1 MRLETI
7 RDIFYAAV
15 ERNLPRVVL
24 VQHASRWIPV
34 SAQEMYRNVVGIS
47 RALADWGIQ
56 KGDRVAIL
64 SENRME
70 WAVAD
75 FGTLLLGAVVVPVYP
90 TLLPEHIAHIL
101 RDSGARV
108 LFVSTADQ
116 LKKFL
121 AVRNQT
127 GIEKVVLMDDA
138 EVAEATSMSRLMRAG
153 PATRDRD
160 FDGQTATIAAQDL
173 ATIIYTSGTTGVA
186 KGVMLTHGNIASNV
200 ECSTGVL
207 PFRPGQ
213 VMVSF
218 LPLAHITARHV
229 DYVAYAAGTT
239 LAYCPRIDH
248 MPQTLV
254 EVKPTLFVAVP
265 RVYEKIYTQVLQR
278 TRRGL
283 KHAIYRWALRVGQ
296 AHTAEVMEGKRPIS
310 LSWRLAHRLV
320 FAPIRKGLGGRMEIF
335 FSGGA
340 PLALELAEWFAAM
353 GIRVD
358 QGYGL
363 TETSPII
370 AVNTPAAHKLGT
382 VGKPY
387 SNLQVRI
394 ADDGE
399 ILVRGPSVFQGY
411 WNMPEETARA
421 FDDGWFKTGD
431 IGALD
436 EEGFLRVTDR
446 KKDLLKTSGGKF
458 ITPQPIEKSLQL
470 NPLVGEAVVLGD
482 RRKFPS
488 VIIAPN
494 FPLLEQWARTNGVQF
509 GTRQEL
515 ACHPRVRTYYE
526 GVVAEVNQR
535 LAQFER
541 LKKLLIVAEEF
552 SIANGTLT
560 PTMKLRRRKVE
571 EYYRQQIEQMYAESA
586 HAAPE

>member
-1 MRLETI
+1 MQLNTI
-7 RDIFYAAV
+7 RDIFYASV
-15 ERNLPRVVL
+15 ERGLSRVIL
-24 VQHASRWIPV
+24 AKRGACWTPV
-34 SAQEMYRNVVGIS
+34 SSRELYRNVVGVS
-47 RALADWGIQ
+47 RSLASWGIG

-64 SENRME
+64 SENRIE

-75 FGTLLLGAVVVPVYP
+75 FATLLLGAVVVPIYP
-90 TLLPEHIAHIL
+90 TLLPEQITHIL

-108 LFVSTADQ
+108 LFLSSADQ
-116 LKKFL
+116 WQKFL
-121 AVRNQT
+121 AIQHQT
-127 GIEKVVLMDDA
+127 MVEKAVLMDSV
-138 EVAEATSMSRLMRAG
+138 ENAEAVPMDRLMQAG
-153 PATRDRD
+153 PAARDRD
-160 FDGQTATIAAQDL
+160 FDQQAAAIAPRDL
-173 ATIIYTSGTTGVA
+173 ATIIYTSGTTGIP

-213 VMVSF
+213 LMVSF

-239 LAYCPRIDH
+239 LAYCPKIDH

-254 EVKPTLFVAVP
+254 EVKPTLFVSVP

-278 TRRGL
+278 TRHGL
-283 KHAIYRWALRVGQ
+283 KHAIYRWALAVGKS
-296 AHTAEVMEGKRPIS
+296 HKAEIIAGRRPS
-310 LSWRLAHRLV
+310 SPSWKLANRLV
-320 FAPIRKGLGGRMEIF
+320 FKPIRKGLGGRIEIF

-387 SNLQVRI
+387 ANLEVRI
-394 ADDGE
+394 AEDGE
-399 ILVRGPSVFQGY
+399 ILVRGPSVFHGY

-421 FDDGWFKTGD
+421 YQDGWFKTGD

-436 EEGFLRVTDR
+436 ADGFLLVTDR

-470 NPLVGEAVVLGD
+470 NPLVAEAVVLGD

-488 VIIAPN
+488 VILAPN
-494 FPLLEQWARTNGVQF
+494 FPLLEQWARNNGVQF
-509 GTRQEL
+509 GSRQEL
-515 ACHPRVRTYYE
+515 TRDAKVRAYYE

-541 LKKLLIVAEEF
+541 LKKVLIVAEEF
-552 SIANGTLT
+552 SIANGILT

-571 EYYRQQIEQMYAESA
+571 ECYRHEIEQMYTDPATAE
-586 HAAPE
+586 